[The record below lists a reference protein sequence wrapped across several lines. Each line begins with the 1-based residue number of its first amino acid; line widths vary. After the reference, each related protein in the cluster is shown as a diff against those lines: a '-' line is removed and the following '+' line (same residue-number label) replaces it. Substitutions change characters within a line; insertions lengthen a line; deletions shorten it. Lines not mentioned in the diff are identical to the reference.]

1 MPESLLGCLP
11 LSVITILPFYCS
23 QKSAFSVNLH
33 AHSHSCLCFCLTRC
47 RARPTHKQAPIP
59 SEGTAPHGERHVP
72 LPPKHASL
80 LDHRVYHSFHF
91 LWCCM
96 FCYVIV
102 GNPQVD
108 SQSVIRANENS
119 RGFEVPNEK
128 KCLYK
133 ASNFAFLFSL
143 LFSSF
148 WYSFDL

>member
-1 MPESLLGCLP
+1 IVRDTYQYRRSTLVYL
-11 LSVITILPFYCS
+11 TI
-23 QKSAFSVNLH
+23 K
-33 AHSHSCLCFCLTRC
+33 
-47 RARPTHKQAPIP
+47 
-59 SEGTAPHGERHVP
+59 
-72 LPPKHASL
+72 
-80 LDHRVYHSFHF
+80 YHSFHF
-91 LWCCM
+91 LWCCIV
-96 FCYVIV
+96 CYAIV

-148 WYSFDL
+148 WYSFGL